1 METNVHDSV
10 LESAR
15 LDGASELRI
24 YWTIAMPMVKP
35 AVLTL
40 IVQTVQSLWNTG
52 ASIYIHSE
60 QLKTF
65 NYAIGQIVSGG
76 IARSGAGA
84 AATVVMMLV
93 PISVFVLNQSQII
106 ETMGSSGMKD

>member
-1 METNVHDSV
+1 
-10 LESAR
+10 
-15 LDGASELRI
+15 
-24 YWTIAMPMVKP
+24 MVKP

-40 IVQTVQSLWNTG
+40 IVQTVQGLWNTG

-65 NYAIGQIVSGG
+65 NYAIQQIVSGG
-76 IARSGAGA
+76 IARAGAGA

-93 PISVFVLNQSQII
+93 PIAVFVFSQSKIV
-106 ETMGSSGMKD
+106 ETMGASGMKD